1 MEIAK
6 YQDTQGFFSDLP
18 SKYKHLLNSP
28 IPDTITDVV
37 SDKEDCLKAWTTILA
52 ICILKKEFKDSEDEW
67 TMIAK
72 KAETYLKSLSVENV
86 KQEIKNAMNLL

>member
-1 MEIAK
+1 MEIAT

-18 SKYKHLLNSP
+18 SKYQHLLNSP
-28 IPDTITDVV
+28 IPDTISDEIE
-37 SDKEDCLKAWTTILA
+37 DKEDCFKAWTTILA

-72 KAETYLKSLSVENV
+72 KSETYLKSLCIKNV
-86 KQEIKNAMNLL
+86 KQEIKIAMNLL